1 MQYEM
6 FKCMLSSAEFSL
18 KMDDSP
24 KIVPIYLYNG
34 LHVFIFVTVFV
45 VNCCQSMEKKEG
57 GS

>member
-1 MQYEM
+1 M
-6 FKCMLSSAEFSL
+6 FKCILSSAEFSL

-34 LHVFIFVTVFV
+34 FHVFIFITVFV

>member
-1 MQYEM
+1 MYAKLRGILTEV
-6 FKCMLSSAEFSL
+6 
-18 KMDDSP
+18 DDSP
-24 KIVPIYLYNG
+24 KVVLIYLYNG